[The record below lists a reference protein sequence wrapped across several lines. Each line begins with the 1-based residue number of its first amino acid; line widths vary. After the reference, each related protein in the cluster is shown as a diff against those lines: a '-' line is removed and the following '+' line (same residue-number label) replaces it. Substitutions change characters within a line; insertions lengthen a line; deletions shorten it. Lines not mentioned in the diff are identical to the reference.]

1 MEPDPMSQPFADTP
15 GAPLLT
21 IVVPAYNEERRL
33 PSMLDQVIAY
43 LDGQPYAAEV
53 LVVENGS
60 RDRTTEIAEGYAARV
75 PYIRVLHSEIGKGAA
90 VLHGMLAGQGDYL
103 YICDSDLAVPIAEVA
118 KFLPPLL
125 SDFDVAIAS
134 REAPG
139 ARRISE
145 PAYRHVMGRV
155 YNLVAQA
162 LVVPG
167 VKDTQCG
174 FKCFTREAARAIF
187 AVQVMTGWGFDVEVL
202 FIARRWGYRIV
213 EVPVEWHYGQD
224 SRVSPIKDSLR
235 MLGELW
241 RVRRNGW
248 RGAYDRP
255 HHPS

>member
-1 MEPDPMSQPFADTP
+1 MSDRTAAAPRP
-15 GAPLLT
+15 PLLT

-43 LDGQPYAAEV
+43 LDGQPYTAEV

-60 RDRTTEIAEGYAARV
+60 SDRTTEVAEGYAARV
-75 PYIRVLHSEIGKGAA
+75 PYIRVLHSAKGKGAA
-90 VLHGMLAGQGDYL
+90 VRHGMLSGSGDYL

-118 KFLPPLL
+118 KFLPPQLA
-125 SDFDVAIAS
+125 DFDVAIAS

-139 ARRISE
+139 ARRIGE

-155 YNLVAQA
+155 YNLFAQA

-167 VKDTQCG
+167 IKDTQCG
-174 FKCFTREAARAIF
+174 FKCFSRQAARAIF

-202 FIARRWGYRIV
+202 FIARRWGYRVV

-224 SRVSPIKDSLR
+224 SRVSPIKDSVR

-248 RGAYDRP
+248 HGAYDRP
-255 HHPS
+255 HQVS